1 MSVESTVHPVP
12 EVTALRW
19 WQQLRWRLAIYFV
32 LLVAV
37 PMVVM
42 SVFFMQRSITETRN
56 QALAKLEL
64 MAELKQQEIDRRLSD
79 ASSGLTLL
87 AAGNTRRDH
96 LVRIATDQDPTG
108 QNLRDLDQM
117 FHQALEEYPGYTE
130 VFFYNTQGLVLSGS
144 DTTNVGKVVSR
155 QPYFEASLVGPNLQ
169 TPYYEMGTNA
179 LTIMVTRPIMDANNT
194 LVGVLAG
201 RFNIDAL
208 SQILAERT
216 GLGDT
221 GETYLVSKQS
231 NYLLTASRFEGYEL
245 THAYNSLGIDR
256 ALAGEN
262 GSGTYKDYRNVT
274 VYGVYRWIPSLQT
287 ALLAE
292 QDEAEALQPFT
303 DARNV
308 FIAFTML
315 AALLAA
321 GIGVFLATRMSEPLT
336 ALTQVAARISRGEL
350 DARAPAGQIGEVGIL
365 AATFNATAAQ
375 LQNMVQSL
383 EGSVASRTRDLFLTL
398 EVGQLA
404 TQTYLQTE
412 LLPRVTN
419 FIREQFGLYYV
430 QVYLLDDAKR
440 YAVLASGTG
449 EVGQELLARSHRL
462 DMHQPA
468 IVTRAA
474 QSERPVLVSDTQLS
488 DIHRP
493 NPLLPHTRSEVAIPL
508 IVGDEVLGVLD
519 MQAQEAETF
528 REDNLPVFEAMASQI
543 ASALR
548 SAQAYSETQVAVQRA
563 IEVNRRLTSASWI
576 SYLGR
581 VGQGGQV
588 GYEYDLQEVHPI
600 EEPLPDVA
608 EQPGN
613 GHSRHVRRSVVLGEQ
628 PIGALVVGEDN
639 DREWTREEL
648 DLIEDVADRVAQA
661 VEQFRAFDE
670 TAAAL
675 GDMEEQAKRLAELN
689 RMASEMSAAHDMT
702 TVYRI
707 VATRTNNI
715 LRSDRSS
722 IALLLPESDTFE
734 LFGLDGERGSIPLGT
749 RLPLEGTWVGH
760 IAGSG
765 LPGLLGDMRGV
776 DYPETRQ
783 LSEQGLL
790 SSMNVPLMAGDE
802 VIGTLNVAS
811 TRLNAFRNNDLNMLN
826 QIGSLL
832 VSHMQN
838 QRLMEL
844 TERRAAEL
852 QTVAE
857 VGTAAAASL
866 NPAELLAN
874 VANQTKERFGLYHVH
889 IYLLDDT
896 GQDLLLSAGAGEVG
910 RQMVKAGHHIP
921 LTREASLVAR
931 AARSRHAVVV
941 NDVTAAAD
949 FLPNPLLPRT
959 ASEMAVPLIVGERV
973 IGVLDVQSDIRGR
986 FSDQDIAVQTTL
998 ASQIAVSVEN
1008 ARLFTES
1015 IAAEESIR
1023 KRATE
1028 LQTVAEVGTEA
1039 ASSLDPNQLLTNV
1052 TNLTK
1057 ERFGLYHAHIYLL
1070 DEAGRTLRLAAGAGQ
1085 VGEQMAGAGHRIPL
1099 TRETS
1104 IVANAARSGETL
1116 VVNDVTQ
1123 VPFFLPNP
1131 MLPRTRSEMAIPLI
1145 IGDRVT
1151 GVLDVQSDIIDRF
1164 TDEDK
1169 AVMGILA
1176 SQIAVSVDNARLFAD
1191 QVQVTERLREVD
1203 RLKSEFLASMSHEL
1217 RTPLNSIIGYAEVL
1231 LDGIDGDL
1239 TDDMEEDV
1247 GAIHGSGKHLLN
1259 LINDILDLAK
1269 IEAGQMDLVPEPI
1282 ELRPVIDDAVNT
1294 VRVLVKDKPVQFVIE
1309 AEDNLPQVN
1318 ADALRLRQVI
1328 NNLLTNATKFTEKG
1342 DITLGVRRSADDPT
1356 MVLIS
1361 VSDTGIGITPEK
1373 LPVIF
1378 DRFRQVDQS
1387 HTRRAGG
1394 TGLGLA
1400 ITRQLVEMHGG
1411 DIWVESDPG
1420 HGSTFFFTL
1429 PIVVEP
1435 AAAEA

>member
-1 MSVESTVHPVP
+1 MSVEATVHSLP
-12 EVTALRW
+12 EVTALPW
-19 WQQLRWRLAIYFV
+19 WQQLRWRLAVYFV
-32 LLVAV
+32 LLVAI
-37 PMVVM
+37 PMAVM
-42 SVFFMQRSITETRN
+42 SVFFMQRSSNETRN
-56 QALAKLEL
+56 QALSKLESV
-64 MAELKQQEIDRRLSD
+64 AELKQQEIDRQLSGAID
-79 ASSGLTLL
+79 GLALL
-87 AAGNTRRDH
+87 AAGDTRRDRM
-96 LVRIATDQDPTG
+96 VRIATDRFPTG
-108 QNLRDLDQM
+108 QRLAESDNVFQ
-117 FHQALEEYPGYTE
+117 QALENYPGFTQI
-130 VFFYNTQGLVLSGS
+130 FFYNTQGVVLSAS
-144 DTTNVGKVVSR
+144 DATTIGKVVSR
-155 QPYFEASLVGPNLQ
+155 QPYFTASLTAPHLQ
-169 TPYYEMGTNA
+169 TPYYELGTNV
-179 LTIMVTRPIMDANNT
+179 LTIMVTHPIMDDNNQV
-194 LVGVLAG
+194 VGVLAG
-201 RFNIDAL
+201 RLNLDTL
-208 SQILAERT
+208 SQIMGERT

-231 NYLLTASRFEGYEL
+231 NYLLTPSRFAGYEL
-245 THAYNSLGIDR
+245 TRSYNSLGIDR

-262 GSGTYKDYRNVT
+262 GAGTYNDYRQIR
-274 VYGVYRWIPSLQT
+274 VYGVYRWIPAIQT
-287 ALLAE
+287 ALLSE

-308 FIAFTML
+308 FIGFTAL

-321 GIGVFLATRMSEPLT
+321 GVGVLLATRMTSPLT
-336 ALTQVAARISRGEL
+336 TLTQVAARISRGEL
-350 DARAPAGQIGEVGIL
+350 DARAPSDQIGELGIL
-365 AATFNATAAQ
+365 AATFNMTAAR
-375 LQNMVQSL
+375 LQDLIQSL
-383 EGSVASRTRDLFLTL
+383 EARVASRTRDLFLTL

-412 LLPRVTN
+412 LLPRVTD
-419 FIREQFGLYYV
+419 FIREQFSLYYV

-449 EVGQELLARSHRL
+449 EVGQALLARAHRL

-474 QSERPVLVSDTQLS
+474 QSQRPVLVSDTKLS

-493 NPLLPHTRSEVAIPL
+493 NPLLPFTQSEVAIPL
-508 IVGDEVLGVLD
+508 IVGDVVLGVLD
-519 MQAQEAETF
+519 MQARDADTF

-548 SAQAYSETQVAVQRA
+548 SAQAYAETQVAIQHA
-563 IEVNRRLTSASWI
+563 TEINRRLTSESWI

-581 VGQGGQV
+581 VGQGAQV

-600 EEPLPDVA
+600 EEALPDMA
-608 EQPGN
+608 EQSGN
-613 GHSRHVRRSVVLGEQ
+613 GLSRQVMRPVVLGQ
-628 PIGALVVGEDN
+628 QSIGALVVGEDA

-648 DLIEDVADRVAQA
+648 DLIEGVADRVAQA

-675 GDMEEQAKRLAELN
+675 SDMERSQTLLRTIVDTTPDWIFVKDTNYRYVLTNKSFAEFYGGRSPEDMVGKDDYDLGTPAELVEGDPEKGIVGFRTDDRAVIEGQETIYN
-689 RMASEMSAAHDMT
+689 PHDVVDHADGSRHIYDTNKLPLRDDEGRIFGVLGVSHDMT
-702 TVYRI
+702 
-707 VATRTNNI
+707 
-715 LRSDRSS
+715 
-722 IALLLPESDTFE
+722 
-734 LFGLDGERGSIPLGT
+734 ERLAA
-749 RLPLEGTWVGH
+749 E
-760 IAGSG
+760 
-765 LPGLLGDMRGV
+765 
-776 DYPETRQ
+776 ETIR
-783 LSEQGLL
+783 
-790 SSMNVPLMAGDE
+790 
-802 VIGTLNVAS
+802 
-811 TRLNAFRNNDLNMLN
+811 
-826 QIGSLL
+826 
-832 VSHMQN
+832 
-838 QRLMEL
+838 
-844 TERRAAEL
+844 RRAIEL

-857 VGTAAAASL
+857 VGTEAASSL
-866 NPAELLAN
+866 NPTELLAN

-889 IYLLDDT
+889 VYLLDET
-896 GQDLLLSAGAGEVG
+896 GQDLLLSAGAGEAG

-921 LTREASLVAR
+921 LAREASLVAR
-931 AARSRHAVVV
+931 SARTRQAVVV

-959 ASEMAVPLIVGERV
+959 ASEMAIPLIVGERV
-973 IGVLDVQSDIRGR
+973 IGVLDVQSEIKGH
-986 FSDQDIAVQTTL
+986 FTGEDIAIQTTL

-1008 ARLFTES
+1008 ARLFSES

-1023 KRATE
+1023 RRATE

-1039 ASSLDPNQLLTNV
+1039 ASSLDSNKLLVNV
-1052 TNLTK
+1052 ANLTK

-1070 DEAGRTLRLAAGAGQ
+1070 DEAGQSLRLAAGAGQ
-1085 VGEQMAGAGHRIPL
+1085 AGQQMVNAGHRIAL
-1099 TRETS
+1099 TREAS
-1104 IVANAARSGETL
+1104 IVATAARTGEA
-1116 VVNDVTQ
+1116 VIANDVTQ
-1123 VPFFLPNP
+1123 VPLFLPNP
-1131 MLPRTRSEMAIPLI
+1131 MLPRTRAEMAIPLI

-1151 GVLDVQSDIIDRF
+1151 GVLDVQSDEVNRF
-1164 TDEDK
+1164 TDQDK

-1191 QVQVTERLREVD
+1191 QVQTTERLREVD

-1239 TDDMEEDV
+1239 TDDMQEDV

-1282 ELRPVIDDAVNT
+1282 ELRPVIDDAVST
-1294 VRVLVKDKPVQFVIE
+1294 VRVLVKDRPVQFVID
-1309 AEDNLPQVN
+1309 AQDDLPQVN
-1318 ADALRLRQVI
+1318 ADALRLRQII

-1342 DITLGVRRSADDPT
+1342 DITLSVARSTDDPA
-1356 MVLIS
+1356 MVLITVKDS
-1361 VSDTGIGITPEK
+1361 GIGIAPEK

-1400 ITRQLVEMHGG
+1400 ITRQLVQMHGG
-1411 DIWVESDPG
+1411 DLWAESEPG
-1420 HGSTFFFTL
+1420 QGSTFFFTL